1 MLFHALFEN
10 IYELYEARST
20 LIEGIAHN
28 LDQVWHKLVWD
39 LGEEYS
45 PLISQGLEYGGRKAE
60 GRCREWLGNLSLKSA
75 YALEKS

>member
-20 LIEGIAHN
+20 LIEGIANN

-39 LGEEYS
+39 LGEENF
-45 PLISQGLEYGGRKAE
+45 PLISQGFEYGARKAE
-60 GRCREWLGNLSLKSA
+60 G
-75 YALEKS
+75 